1 MLSSSLS
8 CLSGFYGQENVIH
21 VTVWGFSYMSFI
33 FTISSLVIKSVQ
45 PSNNLLLRAYFVQGI
60 VRDTEVRVMDLAL
73 KLCEL

>member
-8 CLSGFYGQENVIH
+8 CLSGFYGQENVTHIN
-21 VTVWGFSYMSFI
+21 VWGFSYISFI

-73 KLCEL
+73 KLREL